1 MTDRP
6 LAGLNVSTFHPRC
19 QHARRITCRVWASR
33 DRDRDPRAS
42 WHPSGMVE
50 FARLL
55 GLRFSHDKG
64 CPAERFETLRRTL
77 GDSFE
82 CIEIDSSPGNP
93 LGIRSRAHSVLTVD
107 LVDQPGH
114 STRAGAEPSHEPY
127 PTVEEAR

>member
-6 LAGLNVSTFHPRC
+6 LAGFNFSTFHPRC

-64 CPAERFETLRRTL
+64 CPAERFETLPRTL

-82 CIEIDSSPGNP
+82 CIEIGSSPGNP
-93 LGIRSRAHSVLTVD
+93 FGIPLARPFRAD
-107 LVDQPGH
+107 RRP
-114 STRAGAEPSHEPY
+114 R
-127 PTVEEAR
+127 